1 MEESMV
7 EKKSD
12 SSSKT
17 SSSTEAG
24 AEKVANSVLFP
35 CKYAS
40 SGCEV
45 TLPQTDKREH
55 EELCD
60 FRPYSCPYPATSC
73 RWQGSLDAVMPHLV
87 QKHKSIPTLQGED
100 VVILTIDINMPGEI
114 FWLMMQSCFGFH
126 FMLVLQK
133 RRKYG
138 GSHQFF
144 AIVQLIGT
152 EKQAEKF
159 GYRLELN
166 KPQHRLTWEARPCSI
181 HENIASAIMND
192 GCLIFDTFVAHLF
205 AQNGNLDIKT
215 SWIKRFTHYDTCR
228 AATTDMAIDGLDCN
242 PLIEH
247 LLLCRTVTSVLQ

>member
-1 MEESMV
+1 MDCLKAPLLTDEAAAELEMIDLCQTLITGRAPLPASNQQQLQL
-7 EKKSD
+7 KLLLIRLL
-12 SSSKT
+12 
-17 SSSTEAG
+17 AG

-205 AQNGNLDIKT
+205 AQNGNLDIK
-215 SWIKRFTHYDTCR
+215 
-228 AATTDMAIDGLDCN
+228 
-242 PLIEH
+242 
-247 LLLCRTVTSVLQ
+247 VTLFENV